1 MNVVSLTGLSAKIP
15 NPANPRENETAK
27 VNFFRCDNIGRSSNS
42 KYNVYIL
49 IHTSQHKKDIM
60 EAQSFFCFSTL
71 EMEQWERMK
80 IKFFFVSWKNSS
92 PKKRKTLKSRKT
104 GRGATSE
111 RGTER
116 KLKFEDTNGH
126 KMCLVTDERY

>member
-1 MNVVSLTGLSAKIP
+1 MNVVSLTRPSAKIP
-15 NPANPRENETAK
+15 SPANPRENETAK

-49 IHTSQHKKDIM
+49 IHTPQHKKDIM
-60 EAQSFFCFSTL
+60 EAQSSFCFSTL

-92 PKKRKTLKSRKT
+92 QKKKENVKEPQNRKRGYIRT
-104 GRGATSE
+104 GHGE
-111 RGTER
+111 
-116 KLKFEDTNGH
+116 KVKI
-126 KMCLVTDERY
+126 